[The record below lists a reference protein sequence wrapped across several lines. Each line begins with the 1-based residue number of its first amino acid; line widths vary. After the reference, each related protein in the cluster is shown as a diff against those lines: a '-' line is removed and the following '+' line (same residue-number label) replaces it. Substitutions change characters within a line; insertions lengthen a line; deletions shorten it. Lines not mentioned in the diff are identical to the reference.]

1 MDASNDGLR
10 DLVRKFRVTWDTRF
24 EMALRG
30 RSVAPIGYLLEL
42 AAVPDETEHETFPCL
57 ECEDALAQLVDAV
70 APSEVRHVER
80 GAKQL
85 GSAHDGRPEVM
96 ATVTVLDIAT
106 AAAPIGR
113 LTPRTRSTRRHRRTS
128 ARPRPRSDTG
138 VMTPA
143 RARDEEDFPC
153 LPPARVIHL
162 HRMTFTERI

>member
-10 DLVRKFRVTWDTRF
+10 DLVRKFRVTWETRF

-85 GSAHDGRPEVM
+85 GSAHDGRPEVR
-96 ATVTVLDIAT
+96 ATVTVLHRHGGGANRPPDSEEHARLADIV
-106 AAAPIGR
+106 GR
-113 LTPRTRSTRRHRRTS
+113 LRDLGAQERRW
-128 ARPRPRSDTG
+128 
-138 VMTPA
+138 
-143 RARDEEDFPC
+143 RDDC
-153 LPPARVIHL
+153 GQSS
-162 HRMTFTERI
+162 